1 MPEFKQLK
9 TIATLTTNYILINKQ
24 YHTKKEAVAV

>member
-9 TIATLTTNYILINKQ
+9 TIATLTTNYIVVIN
-24 YHTKKEAVAV
+24 KKEAVAV